1 MGKFPGWGDI
11 CCLSSPGGDEG
22 RGQLSRD
29 RRLPTPLQFLFLISE
44 QNVPLFSIL
53 MLWEIS
59 QEPTLSL
66 FSLPVTFILSPRA
79 QQSSAQSRSLTGNT
93 LTQTTVHC
101 CLML

>member
-1 MGKFPGWGDI
+1 M
-11 CCLSSPGGDEG
+11 
-22 RGQLSRD
+22 
-29 RRLPTPLQFLFLISE
+29 
-44 QNVPLFSIL
+44 
-53 MLWEIS
+53 WEIS